1 MDRPDLLILGQIT
14 LDHVVP
20 AAPGP
25 WAERVG
31 GNALYAAA
39 GARLWLDPARIGLV
53 FRRGPDFPIDVEAV
67 LATAGIVH
75 VRRID
80 VERPHLTEWIVY
92 ETSGSRRCLPKN
104 TPLQH
109 IGAEGEVG
117 DVEVYLDYLLAFTPQ
132 ARDFPE
138 DWLPAKA
145 VHLAPQVRD
154 RHPESLAFLKGRAG
168 FLSVDPSPFLAK
180 RHDAG
185 GLAGVL
191 AGANA
196 ILPSELEA
204 GHLAGQGW
212 EAAARDLHA
221 AGFAEAIIKRG
232 GEEVV
237 LATAEGVSLLPVTP
251 VPLADPTGAGDS
263 FGGAYA
269 ACRMLGLSP
278 REAVRRAI
286 VSAGMV
292 VGTEGAQAALALD
305 PDEAARRLAAS
316 A

>member
-1 MDRPDLLILGQIT
+1 MAKPDFLILGQIT

-20 AAPGP
+20 AVPGP

-39 GARLWLDPARIGLV
+39 GARLWLDPSRIGLV
-53 FRRGPDFPIDVEAV
+53 FRRGPDFPIDVEAL
-67 LATAGIVH
+67 LAGAGIGH

-80 VERPHLTEWIVY
+80 VELPHLTEWIVY

-104 TPLQH
+104 APLRH
-109 IGAEGEVG
+109 IGAEGEAG
-117 DVEVYLDYLLAFTPQ
+117 DVEVYLDYLLTFSPQ
-132 ARDFPE
+132 ALDLP
-138 DWLPAKA
+138 DAWLPAKA

-154 RHPESLAFLKGRAG
+154 RHPESLAFLKGRAA

-180 RHDAG
+180 RHDAA
-185 GLAGVL
+185 GLAAAL
-191 AGANA
+191 AGADA

-204 GHLAGQGW
+204 GHLAGLGW
-212 EAAARDLHA
+212 EAAARDLQA
-221 AGFAEAIIKRG
+221 AGFAEAVIKRG

-237 LATAEGVSLLPVTP
+237 LATREGVALVPVTP

-269 ACRMLGLSP
+269 ACRMLGFSP

-286 VSAGMV
+286 VSAGLV
-292 VGTEGAQAALALD
+292 VGTHGAEAALALD
-305 PDEAARRLAAS
+305 PAEAARRLAAS